1 MATKA
6 ERDQRLDELVQT
18 TKQWSEKRQKELN
31 DRVASLKRILEGR
44 GEGQLLNAQQEA
56 ASALVVDE
64 INQFLTG

>member
-6 ERDQRLDELVQT
+6 ERDRRLDELVQT

>member
-18 TKQWSEKRQKELN
+18 TKQWSEKRQKDLN
-31 DRVASLKRILEGR
+31 DRVAALKRVLEGR

-56 ASALVVDE
+56 ASSLVVDE

>member
-6 ERDQRLDELVQT
+6 ERDQRLDELVQI
-18 TKQWSEKRQKELN
+18 TKKWSQKRQKELN
-31 DRVASLKRILEGR
+31 DRVASLKRVLEGR

>member
-1 MATKA
+1 M
-6 ERDQRLDELVQT
+6 QT
-18 TKQWSEKRQKELN
+18 TKKWSQKRQKELN
-31 DRVASLKRILEGR
+31 DRVASLKRVLEGR